1 MLLHILNR
9 SQSSSRVPLDTLRA
23 MSGNDRLLLIEDGV
37 YGAVGP
43 LANVFAA
50 IQGRVYA
57 LQEDLASRGLED
69 RRDPAIEL
77 VDMDGFVALT
87 EQATQTVSWY

>member
-9 SQSSSRVPLDTLRA
+9 TPASSRVPLDTLRA
-23 MSGNDRLLLIEDGV
+23 MGKDDWLLLIEDGV

-43 LANVFAA
+43 LANAFAA
-50 IQGRVYA
+50 IHGRVYV
-57 LQEDLASRGLED
+57 LQEDLVSRGLEN
-69 RRDPAIEL
+69 RRDETIKL

-87 EQATQTVSWY
+87 ERATQTVSWY

>member
-9 SQSSSRVPLDTLRA
+9 SPASSRVPLDTLRA
-23 MSGNDRLLLIEDGV
+23 MGDNDWLLLIEDGV

-43 LANVFAA
+43 LADEFTS
-50 IQGRVYA
+50 IQGRVFA
-57 LQEDLASRGLED
+57 LKEDLVSRGLENRHD
-69 RRDPAIEL
+69 ATIEL